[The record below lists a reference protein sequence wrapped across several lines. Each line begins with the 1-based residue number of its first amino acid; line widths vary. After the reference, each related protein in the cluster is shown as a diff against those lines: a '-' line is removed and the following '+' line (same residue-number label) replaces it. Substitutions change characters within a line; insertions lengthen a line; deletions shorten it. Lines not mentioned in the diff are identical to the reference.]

1 VKPDVYLGE
10 RAASEDSCSRAGSP
24 RRLSP
29 SNDLAIMV
37 RAGNPAHVA
46 GLADLARTG
55 LALAMPNPAFEGVA
69 RQIRATLVKAGGEA
83 LAEAVYGRK
92 ARNGEAVLTRI
103 HHRHSPLLLVQ
114 GLVDAGATWKS
125 EALFQEEIGN
135 PISHVDIPEAQNT
148 RAEYSATMVKDAP
161 HPEAARAWLDFIASE
176 TAFAVAFS
184 RATASAA
191 MGQVRSRRLSGGNGS
206 VRSKHFFRCVLS
218 LPAPQQ
224 IGQALTRY

>member
-1 VKPDVYLGE
+1 
-10 RAASEDSCSRAGSP
+10 
-24 RRLSP
+24 
-29 SNDLAIMV
+29 
-37 RAGNPAHVA
+37 VA
-46 GLADLARTG
+46 RLADLARTG

-92 ARNGEAVLTRI
+92 ARNGEAVRTRI
-103 HHRHSPLLLVQ
+103 HHRQTPLLLMQ
-114 GLVDAGATWKS
+114 GLVDAGVTWKS

-161 HPEAARAWLDFIASE
+161 HPEAARAWLDFIA
-176 TAFAVAFS
+176 AKPPLRWPL

-191 MGQVRSRRLSGGNGS
+191 MGQVRSRRFSGRNGS
-206 VRSKHFFRCVLS
+206 VRSKHLFRCTLS
-218 LPAPQQ
+218 GAP
-224 IGQALTRY
+224 GPLMSRL